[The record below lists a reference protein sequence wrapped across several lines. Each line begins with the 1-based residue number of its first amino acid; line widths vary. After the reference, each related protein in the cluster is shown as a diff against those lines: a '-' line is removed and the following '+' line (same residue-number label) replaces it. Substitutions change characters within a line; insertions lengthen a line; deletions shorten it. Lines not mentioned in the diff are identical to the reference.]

1 MVFHDSCPG
10 IIEAAG
16 TASLLTT
23 FLRSE
28 IRNMR
33 PRPRRVHKLRKSI
46 NAVPGKLCR
55 KSPGKKQAGPEIFLC
70 LLSLIL

>member
-16 TASLLTT
+16 TASILTYI
-23 FLRSE
+23 FK
-28 IRNMR
+28 IRNQKHAA
-33 PRPRRVHKLRKSI
+33 PAPRVHKLRKSI

>member
-16 TASLLTT
+16 TASLLTHI
-23 FLRSE
+23 FK